1 MPLPDEIFDQMGGSS
16 IYSILDMRQGFNQ
29 IEIEEED
36 KHKTAYWAS
45 NRRYEWNVMP
55 FGLKNAPAVFQKV
68 MDAVLGPISFA
79 RCYIDDVIVASS
91 SVAQHCEHLRY
102 IFEVVYD
109 AGLRC
114 HPSKCLFG
122 STRVPY
128 LGHMVSVDGLG
139 PQQAKIDAIA
149 KMVEPGDASTL
160 RSFLGLANYYR
171 KFVQNFSSI
180 AKPLNSLLQKNVSY
194 VWGVEQQSA
203 FDALKAALVSAPI
216 LRPPDFSLPFVL
228 QTDWGKPGIGAV
240 LSQKDREGE
249 EYVVAYASRSNNQ
262 AESNYSSYEGEC
274 LAAVWAVQHF
284 RHYLYGR
291 RFILLTDHQ
300 PLSWL
305 MTNEKLIGKL
315 ARWALILQE
324 YDFEVIHRAGLQNL
338 NADGLSR
345 NPLES
350 TEDNGVRQDHDR
362 VPVSSLE
369 YDLGGVIE
377 EAWVPTPT
385 VAPQAASQWLVGT
398 LPPLVVPLSVAAGR
412 VVSVDVWSDAPLLY
426 FLKHRQHEPALSAI
440 ERRRVQKR
448 ASHFVWSQGAV
459 FRVFPE
465 GLRLVVPRP
474 FERHDLMSRVH
485 EEMGHFGVKRTI
497 SLVRQSF
504 WWDGMYR
511 QIADFVRACPLCDRV
526 KTAFSA
532 KSPVLH
538 PLPIMGMFYR
548 WSLDLAGPLPR
559 SRRGKLYALVMIEHF
574 SKWLELVALPSKEPR
589 HIATAF
595 TECVLTRY
603 GAPAEVLTD
612 QGTEF
617 RGEFQ
622 DLLDESFIDHR
633 LTSRNHPQ
641 ADGLAERMVQ
651 TVKVALRKYALD
663 RDVKDWDVMLPFI
676 AMGYRM
682 SRQSSLSSF
691 SPYYLLYGRDP
702 ILGVSLQRR
711 CAPVVDLD
719 DPSVWL
725 DVVTD
730 RASAF
735 ARELPMAMDNLLIAQ
750 HRDTQRYATVR
761 SGSYRPKM
769 RKFEVGDYVYLR
781 RQTLDTLDVDVSPR
795 ILQVAE
801 VKATGV
807 LSLRGSD
814 GRVVSEHMS
823 NCAPCFLPELDA
835 SVDPTRA
842 PVSADLPCT
851 VCGRI
856 DGDDTMLLCDGCN
869 AGYHMEC
876 LMPPL
881 LAIPAGD
888 WFCGRCSG

>member
-1 MPLPDEIFDQMGGSS
+1 
-16 IYSILDMRQGFNQ
+16 
-29 IEIEEED
+29 
-36 KHKTAYWAS
+36 
-45 NRRYEWNVMP
+45 
-55 FGLKNAPAVFQKV
+55 
-68 MDAVLGPISFA
+68 
-79 RCYIDDVIVASS
+79 
-91 SVAQHCEHLRY
+91 
-102 IFEVVYD
+102 
-109 AGLRC
+109 
-114 HPSKCLFG
+114 
-122 STRVPY
+122 
-128 LGHMVSVDGLG
+128 
-139 PQQAKIDAIA
+139 
-149 KMVEPGDASTL
+149 
-160 RSFLGLANYYR
+160 
-171 KFVQNFSSI
+171 
-180 AKPLNSLLQKNVSY
+180 
-194 VWGVEQQSA
+194 
-203 FDALKAALVSAPI
+203 
-216 LRPPDFSLPFVL
+216 
-228 QTDWGKPGIGAV
+228 
-240 LSQKDREGE
+240 
-249 EYVVAYASRSNNQ
+249 
-262 AESNYSSYEGEC
+262 
-274 LAAVWAVQHF
+274 
-284 RHYLYGR
+284 
-291 RFILLTDHQ
+291 
-300 PLSWL
+300 

-385 VAPQAASQWLVGT
+385 VAPQAASRWLVGT

-612 QGTEF
+612 QG
-617 RGEFQ
+617 
-622 DLLDESFIDHR
+622 H
-633 LTSRNHPQ
+633 
-641 ADGLAERMVQ
+641 
-651 TVKVALRKYALD
+651 
-663 RDVKDWDVMLPFI
+663 
-676 AMGYRM
+676 
-682 SRQSSLSSF
+682 
-691 SPYYLLYGRDP
+691 
-702 ILGVSLQRR
+702 
-711 CAPVVDLD
+711 
-719 DPSVWL
+719 
-725 DVVTD
+725 
-730 RASAF
+730 
-735 ARELPMAMDNLLIAQ
+735 
-750 HRDTQRYATVR
+750 
-761 SGSYRPKM
+761 
-769 RKFEVGDYVYLR
+769 
-781 RQTLDTLDVDVSPR
+781 
-795 ILQVAE
+795 
-801 VKATGV
+801 
-807 LSLRGSD
+807 
-814 GRVVSEHMS
+814 
-823 NCAPCFLPELDA
+823 
-835 SVDPTRA
+835 
-842 PVSADLPCT
+842 
-851 VCGRI
+851 
-856 DGDDTMLLCDGCN
+856 
-869 AGYHMEC
+869 
-876 LMPPL
+876 
-881 LAIPAGD
+881 
-888 WFCGRCSG
+888 